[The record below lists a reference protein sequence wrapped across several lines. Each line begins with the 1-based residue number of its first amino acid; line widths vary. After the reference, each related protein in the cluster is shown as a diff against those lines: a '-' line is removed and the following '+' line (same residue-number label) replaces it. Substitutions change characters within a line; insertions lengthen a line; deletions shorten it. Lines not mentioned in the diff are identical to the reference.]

1 MCVCVRVCLYIF
13 EEGNLL
19 NFNFYASK
27 HGINCS
33 IGANE
38 ADGKRPKV
46 QRAGHLFNRF
56 DGYKSIFGFET
67 LLRFVLMPFSIT
79 LKQGKKI

>member
-1 MCVCVRVCLYIF
+1 MCMCARVCLYIF

-67 LLRFVLMPFSIT
+67 LLRFVLI
-79 LKQGKKI
+79 